1 VSIRSSLYSLSFT
14 MEKLQQ
20 DQIKSVEKRRK
31 KVQNERE
38 NQGNKAKD

>member
-1 VSIRSSLYSLSFT
+1 

-20 DQIKSVEKRRK
+20 NQIKSVEKRRR